1 MTAELKPLRRI
12 AAYAVCAD
20 DAGHVL
26 LIRESVRS
34 GTPGVWTLPG
44 GSVLHGE
51 HPRDAVVR
59 EAAAESGL
67 LLRAGTPIDV
77 LADTRARPHREVTLH
92 TDRIIFRAEVVSGE
106 PEPLSPMVDEVRWV
120 TTDEAATLQLRPF
133 ASQILKLPL
142 STVDLPPEEM
152 PELPGFHIQQAPD
165 GRHTVQRFAAYG
177 LVRDPRGRVLLTQ
190 VAEGYPDAGCWHLPG
205 GGTDFGEQPA
215 QALLRELVEETG
227 QHGRIRSLLGVASHR
242 EPEQVGPEGFAIDW
256 HGVRP
261 YYDVIVDE
269 PGEIV
274 LADVGGSTVGAR
286 WFDSAEVTELAVTAV
301 TREALHAV
309 SGAPTPPGPD
319 DGRWSPRLRAH

>member
-20 DAGHVL
+20 PAGQVL

-67 LLRAGTPIDV
+67 LLRAVNPVDV
-77 LADTRARPHREVTLH
+77 LADTRARPQREVTLH
-92 TDRIIFRAEVVSGE
+92 TDRIVFEAAVISGE
-106 PEPLSPMVDEVRWV
+106 PEPLSPMVDEVRWM
-120 TTDEAATLQLRPF
+120 TTAEAATVQLRPF
-133 ASQILKLPL
+133 VAQILKLPL
-142 STVDLPPEEM
+142 STVDLPPEQM
-152 PELPGFHIQQAPD
+152 PDLPGFHIQQAAD
-165 GRHTVQRFAAYG
+165 GRRTVQRFATYG
-177 LVRDPRGRVLLTQ
+177 LVRDPRGRLLLTQ
-190 VAEGYPDAGCWHLPG
+190 VADGYPEAGCWHLPG

-215 QALLRELVEETG
+215 QALLRELAEETG
-227 QHGRIRSLLGVASHR
+227 QSGRVRRLLGVASHR
-242 EPEQVGPEGFAIDW
+242 ETEQVGPEGFAIDW

-261 YYDVIVDE
+261 FYDVVVDE
-269 PGEIV
+269 PTEVV

-286 WFDSAEVTELAVTAV
+286 WFSPAEVDSLSLTAVTA
-301 TREALHAV
+301 EAL
-309 SGAPTPPGPD
+309 
-319 DGRWSPRLRAH
+319 RAIA